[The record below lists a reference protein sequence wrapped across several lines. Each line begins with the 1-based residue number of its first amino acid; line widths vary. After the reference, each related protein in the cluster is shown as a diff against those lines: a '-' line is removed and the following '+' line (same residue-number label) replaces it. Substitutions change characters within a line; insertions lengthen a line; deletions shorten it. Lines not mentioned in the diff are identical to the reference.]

1 MSGQPVRDFGSI
13 LNSLD
18 NGPSAPAVVS
28 YTIHWHG
35 VRRRRH
41 VHTEALHVAG
51 LFLDTHATI
60 EWTGHNSATGFTF
73 TADTSGQTVV
83 SAQIGHERNGVFFD

>member
-1 MSGQPVRDFGSI
+1 MANQHVRDWPSI
-13 LNSLD
+13 LSALNND
-18 NGPSAPAVVS
+18 PSAPATVS

-35 VRRRRH
+35 VRRRRQ
-41 VHTEALHVAG
+41 VRNETLHVAG

-60 EWTGHNSATGFTF
+60 EWTGHNEATGFTF
-73 TADTSGQTVV
+73 TADAAGQTVI

>member
-1 MSGQPVRDFGSI
+1 MTNQHVRDWYSI
-13 LNSLD
+13 LGSLAD
-18 NGPSAPAVVS
+18 GPSEPAVVS
-28 YTIHWHG
+28 YAIHWHG

-41 VHTEALHVAG
+41 VRNETLHVAG

-60 EWTGHNSATGFTF
+60 EWTGHDATSGFTF
-73 TADTSGQTVV
+73 TANAAGQSVV